1 MSRFGHLASFRAPE
15 YKTRRPPVCKD
26 RDMQRSWLIFA
37 VVSLFFFFVTAATFT
52 SLGVV
57 LFTMASEL
65 NWSMSA
71 AGSSFAVLGLT
82 CGLSSPLPALLMKW
96 VGTRLTLLAG
106 GATLAVGFGL
116 ASISHG
122 LWEFMAATGL
132 MGVGF
137 TLAANIPG
145 VYLLATWFPANAGRM
160 IGFYFMAGALGGVF
174 GPPAVNAIVE
184 MSGWRTNWLIMAI
197 TAAVIGILSV
207 FVVKD
212 IAPVKTSEEVAAAS
226 AVPASAAPA
235 PSASAAPP
243 SSMPAAG
250 GWTVGEALRT
260 RQFAIIAV
268 TMLVIQ
274 TVVTTIHGMLVTH
287 LAGLGATRAFGAV
300 VMGILGLTDSL
311 AKGAVGTIA
320 ERVGARRLFVSGLA
334 LICVSVGLLG
344 YAGSHAV
351 ACTFAVVFGIGWGA
365 SWLSAH
371 LLLLDYFGRHIVA
384 SMVSTATLV
393 TTFGIIGP
401 IAAGFMADATGTF
414 MPFFY
419 LMIGLMILAA
429 FVCGSMQAPK
439 AAHAPVAHPP
449 KAAQAISDDSLALPL
464 QDRVQ

>member
-1 MSRFGHLASFRAPE
+1 
-15 YKTRRPPVCKD
+15 
-26 RDMQRSWLIFA
+26 
-37 VVSLFFFFVTAATFT
+37 
-52 SLGVV
+52 
-57 LFTMASEL
+57 
-65 NWSMSA
+65 
-71 AGSSFAVLGLT
+71 
-82 CGLSSPLPALLMKW
+82 
-96 VGTRLTLLAG
+96 
-106 GATLAVGFGL
+106 
-116 ASISHG
+116 
-122 LWEFMAATGL
+122 MAATGL

-145 VYLLATWFPANAGRM
+145 VYLLATWFPSNAGRM

-197 TAAVIGILSV
+197 TAAVIGVLCV
-207 FVVKD
+207 LVVKD
-212 IAPVKTSEEVAAAS
+212 IAPVKTSEDVAA
-226 AVPASAAPA
+226 ASAAPA
-235 PSASAAPP
+235 PP
-243 SSMPAAG
+243 SIPAAG
-250 GWTVGEALRT
+250 GWTVSEALRT

-268 TMLVIQ
+268 TMLLIQ

-287 LAGLGATRAFGAV
+287 LAGLGASRAFGAV
-300 VMGILGLTDSL
+300 VMGILGLTDSI

-320 ERVGARRLFVSGLA
+320 ERVAPRRLFVAGIT
-334 LICVSVGLLG
+334 LICVSIALLG
-344 YAGSHAV
+344 LAGSHAI

-371 LLLLDYFGRHIVA
+371 LLLLGYFGRHIVA

-429 FVCGSMQAPK
+429 FVCGGMQPPQAAHALAAHAPAVHAPK
-439 AAHAPVAHPP
+439 AAHA
-449 KAAQAISDDSLALPL
+449 ISDDSLSLPL
-464 QDRVQ
+464 HDRAQ